1 MNELRLRINGQV
13 QAFDQERPRTLL
25 ELLRDEAGLTGTKE
39 GCGNGE
45 CGACTVLLDG
55 EPVRSCLVLAQEAH
69 GRDVTT
75 IEGLAANGQLSA
87 LQQAFVEGGAIQCGY
102 CTPGFV
108 LAAHALL
115 QRDPDPDR
123 DAIIEAFGGHL
134 CRCTGYEAIVEA
146 VERAASRA
154 DETS

>member
-1 MNELRLRINGQV
+1 MRELRLRINGLV
-13 QAFDQERPRTLL
+13 QAFDHERPRTLL
-25 ELLRDEAGLTGTKE
+25 ALLRDEAGLTGSKE

-55 EPVRSCLVLAQEAH
+55 EPVRSCLVLAQEAD
-69 GRDVTT
+69 GREVLT
-75 IEGLAANGQLSA
+75 IEGLARNGELSV
-87 LQQAFVEGGAIQCGY
+87 LQQAFVDGGAIQCGY

-115 QRDPDPDR
+115 LRNPRPDR
-123 DAIIEAFGGHL
+123 DAVLDAFGGHL

-146 VERAASRA
+146 VELAAARLDGRS
-154 DETS
+154 